1 MHRLAPLLALL
12 LFACASAR
20 PVQHRIAELH
30 VGMTQQE
37 LTNLLGKPRTI
48 SNMGAL
54 LVYDYVFTQEQPSV
68 LHQSEPPTLSYYV
81 ILGRDGRVRSYG
93 PN

>member
-1 MHRLAPLLALL
+1 MNRLAPLLALL
-12 LFACASAR
+12 LLGCTSMSSA
-20 PVQHRIAELH
+20 PQRIALLH

-37 LTNLLGKPRTI
+37 VTDLLGKPRTT

-54 LVYDYVFTQEQPSV
+54 IVYDYLFSQSQPTAF
-68 LHQSEPPTLSYYV
+68 HASEPPTMSYYV
-81 ILGRDGRVRSYG
+81 IIGRDGRVRSFG

>member
-12 LFACASAR
+12 LLGCAN
-20 PVQHRIAELH
+20 PVSVPHRIALLH

-37 LTNLLGKPRTI
+37 VTDLLGKPRTTN
-48 SNMGAL
+48 NMGAL
-54 LVYDYVFTQEQPSV
+54 IVYDYFFTQPPPAT
-68 LHQSEPPTLSYYV
+68 LHANEPPTMSYYV
-81 ILGRDGRVRSYG
+81 IIGRDGRVRSFG